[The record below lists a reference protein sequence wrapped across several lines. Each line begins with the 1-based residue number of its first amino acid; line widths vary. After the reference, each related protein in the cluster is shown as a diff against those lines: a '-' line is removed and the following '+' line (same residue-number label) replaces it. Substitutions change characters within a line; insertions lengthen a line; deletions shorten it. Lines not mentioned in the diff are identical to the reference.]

1 MEALFLKLVNLSLTA
16 GWLVLAVVVLRL
28 IFRKA
33 PRWIFCALWG
43 LVALRLICPVS
54 VESVLSLIPSAE
66 PLPQD
71 IIYTAEPYIDS
82 GIDVVDRVVNPV
94 LMESLGAAETLT
106 SVNPTQV
113 LSFIL
118 SRVWAVG
125 TAVMLAYALVS
136 FLMLKRR
143 VCTATLLQKGV
154 KQSERVVSPF
164 VLGVIRPVIYLPYG
178 ISDDD
183 LEHVLAHEQA
193 HIRRKDHWW
202 KPIGFLLLSVYW
214 FNPLMWVAYV
224 LLCRDI
230 EAACDE
236 KVIKG
241 MEKELRRAYSTALLN
256 CSVHR
261 RSIAACPLAF
271 GETGVKSRI
280 KNVMNYKKPAFWTIL
295 LAVAAA
301 IIAAVCLLTDP
312 ADSGEEK
319 PNDIVTPSPVVS
331 GNEETVSV
339 ERIEIGIPP
348 GTEIAEESA
357 VFFVDETNLYRVGYL
372 GTAGFVYYAD
382 GTKETV
388 EQALWSG
395 RIEISD
401 LDRFQFDYSTTSKEY
416 ELFHAVR
423 NILRIENTDVIT
435 EDFLVVSF
443 VELAREEQ
451 PGTGIDDDYGKVT
464 VYGIGLCQQ
473 VVCDDAA
480 LRRVIEVFT
489 PFVVEFKVGWF
500 GYLGPFDE
508 MKYWSLRDSTAGH
521 FEEDIRRKF
530 PDSVEEEALNYQK
543 YYMTLM
549 QDCYAQAVP
558 YGVQYMGVDPEYAV
572 EKLIE
577 QIEADPLAGSNL
589 NAYLATQPEAYQ
601 ELLYYG
607 NYTRVYCL
615 KQFAQG
621 DQTGLREELM
631 RALLKDLAAKQG

>member
-71 IIYTAEPYIDS
+71 IIYTATPHIDS
-82 GIDVVDRVVNPV
+82 GIEMVDRVVNPI
-94 LMESLGAAETLT
+94 LMESLGAAGPLT
-106 SVNPTQV
+106 SANPTQIW
-113 LSFIL
+113 SFIL
-118 SRVWAVG
+118 AHVWVIGA
-125 TAVMLAYALVS
+125 AAMLLYALAS
-136 FLMLKRR
+136 FLLLKHR
-143 VCTATLLQKGV
+143 VSTATLLKKGV

-241 MEKELRRAYSTALLN
+241 MEKEPRRAYSTALLN

-295 LAVAAA
+295 LAVVAA
-301 IIAAVCLLTDP
+301 IIAAVCLLTNP

-319 PNDIVTPSPVVS
+319 PNDTAYPVPVV
-331 GNEETVSV
+331 NITTIDPNMCV
-339 ERIEIGIPP
+339 ID
-348 GTEIAEESA
+348 ESS

-508 MKYWSLRDSTAGH
+508 MEYWSLRDSTAGH

-615 KQFAQG
+615 KQFAQS
-621 DQTGLREELM
+621 DQTGLRGELM

>member
-71 IIYTAEPYIDS
+71 IIYTATPHIDS
-82 GIDVVDRVVNPV
+82 GIEMVDRVVNPI
-94 LMESLGAAETLT
+94 LMDSLGAAGPLT
-106 SVNPTQV
+106 SANPTQIW
-113 LSFIL
+113 SFIL
-118 SRVWAVG
+118 AHVWVIGA
-125 TAVMLAYALVS
+125 AAMLLYALAS
-136 FLMLKRR
+136 FLLLKRR
-143 VCTATLLQKGV
+143 VSTATLLQKGV

-164 VLGVIRPVIYLPYG
+164 VLGIFRPVVYLPYG
-178 ISDDD
+178 ISGDD

-193 HIRRKDHWW
+193 HIRRRDHWW
-202 KPIGFLLLSVYW
+202 KPVGFLLLSVYW

-241 MEKELRRAYSTALLN
+241 MEKDLRRAYSTALLN

-280 KNVMNYKKPAFWTIL
+280 RNVMNYKKPAVWMIL
-295 LAVAAA
+295 LAVVVA
-301 IIAAVCLLTDP
+301 IIAAVCLLTNP
-312 ADSGEEK
+312 ADNDGEK
-319 PNDIVTPSPVVS
+319 PNDAVTPSPVIS

-339 ERIEIGIPP
+339 EWIATDPDMEITG
-348 GTEIAEESA
+348 ESS
-357 VFFVDETNLYRVGYL
+357 VFFVDETNLYLTDEGPI
-372 GTAGFVYYAD
+372 GFVYYSD
-382 GTKETV
+382 GTREKV
-388 EQALWSG
+388 EQALWNG

-401 LDRFQFDYSTTSKEY
+401 LDRFEFDYYATSKEY

-423 NILRIENTDVIT
+423 NALRMANSDAIT

-443 VELAREEQ
+443 AELAREEQ
-451 PGTGIDDDYGKVT
+451 PGTGIDGDYGKVT
-464 VYGIGLCQQ
+464 VWGIGLSQQ
-473 VVCDDAA
+473 VLYPDSAI
-480 LRRVIEVFT
+480 RRVIEVFT
-489 PFVVEFKVGWF
+489 PFVVEFRIG
-500 GYLGPFDE
+500 GYYGYHDVE
-508 MKYWSLRDSTAGH
+508 YWSLRDSTAGH
-521 FEEDIRRKF
+521 FEEDVRREF
-530 PDSVEEEALNYQK
+530 PDSVEEVALNYQK
-543 YYMTLM
+543 YYLSLM

-558 YGVQYMGVDPEYAV
+558 YGVQYMELEPEHAV

-577 QIEADPLAGSNL
+577 QIEADPLAVSNL

-607 NYTRVYCL
+607 HYTRVYCL

-621 DQTGLREELM
+621 DQTGLRGELM
-631 RALLKDLAAKQG
+631 RALLNDLTPKE

>member
-82 GIDVVDRVVNPV
+82 GIEVVDRVVNPV
-94 LMESLGAAETLT
+94 LMDSLGAAETLT

-113 LSFIL
+113 WSFIL
-118 SRVWAVG
+118 SRIWVVG
-125 TAVMLAYALVS
+125 TVIILAYALVS
-136 FLMLKRR
+136 FLLLKHR
-143 VCTATLLQKGV
+143 VSTATLLKKGV

-164 VLGVIRPVIYLPYG
+164 VLGIFRPVVYLPYG
-178 ISDDD
+178 VSDDD

-193 HIRRKDHWW
+193 HIRRRDHWW
-202 KPIGFLLLSVYW
+202 KPVGFLLLSVYW

-241 MEKELRRAYSTALLN
+241 MEKDVRRAYSTALLN

-280 KNVMNYKKPAFWTIL
+280 KNVMNYKKPAVWIIL
-295 LAVAAA
+295 LAVVAA

-312 ADSGEEK
+312 VDG
-319 PNDIVTPSPVVS
+319 
-331 GNEETVSV
+331 GNKETVSV

-348 GTEIAEESA
+348 DMNMAEGSS

-372 GTAGFVYYAD
+372 GTAGFVYYTD

-508 MKYWSLRDSTAGH
+508 MEYWSLRDSTAGH

-543 YYMTLM
+543 CYMTLM

-577 QIEADPLAGSNL
+577 QIEADPLVGSTL
-589 NAYLATQPEAYQ
+589 NAYLATQTEEYQ

-607 NYTRVYCL
+607 HYTRVYCL

-621 DQTGLREELM
+621 DQTGLRGEIM
-631 RALLKDLAAKQG
+631 RALLKDLAPKE

>member
-54 VESVLSLIPSAE
+54 VESVLSLIPSSE

-94 LMESLGAAETLT
+94 LMESLGAAETLI

-295 LAVAAA
+295 LAVVAA

-319 PNDIVTPSPVVS
+319 PNDVVTPSPVVS
-331 GNEETVSV
+331 GNEEIVSV
-339 ERIEIGIPP
+339 ERIEIDIYPDMAITG
-348 GTEIAEESA
+348 ESS
-357 VFFVDETNLYRVGYL
+357 VFFVDETNLYLTDEGPI
-372 GTAGFVYYAD
+372 GFVYYSD
-382 GTKETV
+382 GTREDV
-388 EQALWSG
+388 EQALWNG

-401 LDRFQFDYSTTSKEY
+401 LDELHMDYHTEVKE
-416 ELFHAVR
+416 LALPHAVR
-423 NILRIENTDVIT
+423 NALRMANSDVIT

-443 VELAREEQ
+443 AELAWEEQ
-451 PGTGIDDDYGKVT
+451 LGTGIDGDYGKVT
-464 VYGIGLCQQ
+464 VWGIGLSQQ
-473 VVCDDAA
+473 VLYPDSAI
-480 LRRVIEVFT
+480 RRVIEVFT
-489 PFVVEFKVGWF
+489 PFVVEFRIG
-500 GYLGPFDE
+500 GYYGYE
-508 MKYWSLRDSTAGH
+508 VEEYWVPRADTAEV
-521 FEEDIRRKF
+521 FETDVRQHF
-530 PDSVEEEALNYQK
+530 PDDVQEEVLNYQT
-543 YYMTLM
+543 YYLPLM
-549 QDCYAQAVP
+549 QECYAQSVP
-558 YGVQYMGVDPEYAV
+558 YGVQYMGLEADYAI
-572 EKLIE
+572 ETLLE

-621 DQTGLREELM
+621 DQTGLRGELM
-631 RALLKDLAAKQG
+631 RALLKDLTAKQG

>member
-1 MEALFLKLVNLSLTA
+1 MEVLFLKLVNLSLTA
-16 GWLVLAVVVLRL
+16 GWLVLAVVALRL

-54 VESVLSLIPSAE
+54 VESVLSLIPSSE

-94 LMESLGAAETLT
+94 LMDSLGAAGHLT

-113 LSFIL
+113 WSFIL

-125 TAVMLAYALVS
+125 TAVMLAYAFVS

-143 VCTATLLQKGV
+143 VCTATLLHKGV

-164 VLGVIRPVIYLPYG
+164 VLGVFRPVVYLPYG
-178 ISDDD
+178 ISGDD

-193 HIRRKDHWW
+193 HIRRRDHWW
-202 KPIGFLLLSVYW
+202 KPVGFLLLSVYW

-241 MEKELRRAYSTALLN
+241 MKKDLRRAYSTALLN

-295 LAVAAA
+295 LAVVAA
-301 IIAAVCLLTDP
+301 IIAAVCLLTNP

-319 PNDIVTPSPVVS
+319 PNDAVTPSPVIS
-331 GNEETVSV
+331 GKEETVSV
-339 ERIEIGIPP
+339 EW
-348 GTEIAEESA
+348 IATDPDMA
-357 VFFVDETNLYRVGYL
+357 TGDAATVFFVDETNLYWVSDTGHNR
-372 GTAGFVYYAD
+372 FVYYSD
-382 GTKETV
+382 GTKEEV
-388 EQALWSG
+388 GQALWNG
-395 RIEISD
+395 KIEISD
-401 LDRFQFDYSTTSKEY
+401 LDRFNLKYSVDPKERA
-416 ELFHAVR
+416 LPQAVR
-423 NILRIENTDVIT
+423 NTLRMQNVDIITD
-435 EDFLVVSF
+435 DFCFVSF

-451 PGTGIDDDYGKVT
+451 PGTGINGDYGKAKVW
-464 VYGIGLCQQ
+464 GIGLCQRFDYP
-473 VVCDDAA
+473 DDTIQ
-480 LRRVIEVFT
+480 RFEEVFT
-489 PFVVEFKVGWF
+489 PFVVEFRIG
-500 GYLGPFDE
+500 GYGYHDV
-508 MKYWSLRDSTAGH
+508 KYWSLRDSTAGH
-521 FEEDIRRKF
+521 FEEDVRRKF
-530 PDSVEEEALNYQK
+530 PDSVQEEVLNYQK
-543 YYMTLM
+543 YYLALM

-558 YGVQYMGVDPEYAV
+558 YGVQYMELDPEHAV
-572 EKLIE
+572 EKLLE
-577 QIEADPLAGSNL
+577 QIETDPLAVSNL
-589 NAYLATQPEAYQ
+589 NAYLATQPETYQ

-615 KQFAQG
+615 KQFAQS
-621 DQTGLREELM
+621 DQNGLRGELM
-631 RALLKDLAAKQG
+631 RALLKDLAAEQG